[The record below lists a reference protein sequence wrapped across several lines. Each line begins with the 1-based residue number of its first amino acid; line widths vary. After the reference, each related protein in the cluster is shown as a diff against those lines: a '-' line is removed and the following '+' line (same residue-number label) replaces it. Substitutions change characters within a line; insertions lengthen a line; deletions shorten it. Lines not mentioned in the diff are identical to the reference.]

1 MSCCCCCCG
10 GKDGPVNAL
19 LRLYCR
25 SRCNGKLVAAALSF
39 HPPNPPFYQL
49 INHSTTDP
57 STPTTETQPN
67 SKNEP
72 PTSTTSIQHSHHSIV
87 FDECIGMADVLPTMY
102 QLPSLST
109 FSKTQSKTKHPTKM
123 TVAIYARPQPKYV
136 LLYSHGNAT
145 DIGAMHAHLVSLSA
159 VCNLTVVCYDYN
171 GYGASTG
178 IPSEKSAYLNIETV
192 YRFLLEQ
199 KIVTNPAD
207 ELILYGESI
216 GSGPAVWLS
225 TKRSVAGLI
234 LQGK

>member
-1 MSCCCCCCG
+1 
-10 GKDGPVNAL
+10 
-19 LRLYCR
+19 
-25 SRCNGKLVAAALSF
+25 
-39 HPPNPPFYQL
+39 
-49 INHSTTDP
+49 
-57 STPTTETQPN
+57 
-67 SKNEP
+67 
-72 PTSTTSIQHSHHSIV
+72 
-87 FDECIGMADVLPTMY
+87 
-102 QLPSLST
+102 
-109 FSKTQSKTKHPTKM
+109 M

-136 LLYSHGNAT
+136 LLYSHVNAT

-178 IPSEKSAYLNIETV
+178 IPSEKSSYLNIETV

-234 LQGK
+234 LQGKFKSEESVQSRIWKAL